1 MTQTRIL
8 VVEDESIV
16 ALDIQDRLESLGYEV
31 PATVAS
37 GEKAIEQAGALRP
50 DLVLMD
56 IHLQGQMDG
65 VEAADQIRRRFR
77 IPVIYLTANAD
88 HPTVE
93 RAKVTEPFGY
103 VIKPFEERE
112 LHTSIEIALYKHQA
126 ERRLKESE
134 ERYRFLVELSPEAII
149 VQSEERIV
157 YANLAAAN
165 LFGAQ
170 SVETLLGRS
179 IADFVHADHREN
191 FRARERHLRE
201 SQQSDLKA
209 EKFVRLD
216 GHARD
221 VEVVMASVTY
231 AGKPA
236 TQILTRDITDR
247 RRAEEQLLHDAFHDS
262 LTRLPNRALF
272 IDHLKLAVNHCRRR
286 KGYLFAVLFI
296 DLDRFK
302 VINDS
307 LGHMVGDEFLIATAR
322 RLESCLR
329 DGDTIARL
337 GGDEFTILLDGITD
351 YGDAQRVAERVQEVL
366 AEPFDLNGRELFV
379 TASVGI
385 KYSGDDDEQPEDL
398 LRDADTAMYCAKTLG
413 KAQYQVFDAKMHTRA
428 LTLLQIESDLRR
440 AIEREEFHVH
450 YQPIVSLQSGRISG
464 FEALVRWDHPERG
477 RIPPSDFIPVAEETG
492 LIMQI
497 DRWVLRQA
505 CLQMRWWQESLP
517 VTKQMKVSVNL
528 SCKQFMQPM
537 IVEQVLE
544 ILQETGLD
552 PRSLKLEI
560 TESVMMERGDY
571 TMSVLEQLSQAG
583 IELSLDDFGTGY
595 SSLSYIHRFP
605 VSTLKI
611 DQSFIKRIGGDQNG
625 EIVRAVVSLARNLG
639 MEVVAEGIETVIQLD
654 QLKALNCEQ
663 GQGYYFSSPVDAESA
678 TELIQNDQR
687 GEILGNLPE
696 GTGRIASPKLI
707 DKKATT
713 IHGDLDTSVYGST
726 LVGT

>member
-16 ALDIQDRLESLGYEV
+16 ALDIQERLESMGYDV

-37 GEKAIEQAGALRP
+37 GEKAIEQAALLRP

-56 IHLQGQMDG
+56 IQLQGRMDG
-65 VEAADQIRRRFR
+65 IEAADHIRRQFG

-88 HPTVE
+88 HPTVQ
-93 RAKVTEPFGY
+93 RAKFTEPFAY

-112 LHTSIEIALYKHQA
+112 LHTTIEVSLYKHQS
-126 ERRLKESE
+126 EHRLKESE
-134 ERYRFLVELSPEAII
+134 QRYRLLAELSPEAII
-149 VQSEERIV
+149 VQTDVGIV
-157 YANLAAAN
+157 YANPAAAS
-165 LFGAQ
+165 LFGAR
-170 SVETLLGRS
+170 SVETLLGRTV
-179 IADFVHADHREN
+179 ADFVHPDQREN
-191 FRARERHLRE
+191 FRARARHLRE
-201 SQQSDLKA
+201 NQQSDLKA

-216 GHARD
+216 NQVRD
-221 VEVVMASVTY
+221 VEVVMASVIY
-231 AGKPA
+231 GGEPA
-236 TQILTRDITDR
+236 TQILTRDITER

-262 LTRLPNRALF
+262 LTKLPNRTLF
-272 IDHLKLAVNHCRRR
+272 LDHLKLAVNHCRRR

-307 LGHMVGDEFLIATAR
+307 LGHMVGDEFLITVAR
-322 RLESCLR
+322 RLETCLR

-337 GGDEFTILLDGITD
+337 GGDEFTILLDGIKD

-366 AEPFDLNGRELFV
+366 GEPFHLAGRELFI

-385 KYSGDDDEQPEDL
+385 KYSGEGDEQPEDL

-428 LTLLQIESDLRR
+428 LTLLQMESDLRR
-440 AIEREEFHVH
+440 AVEREEFHVN
-450 YQPIVSLQSGRISG
+450 YQPIVSLENGRISG
-464 FEALVRWDHPERG
+464 FEALVRWHHPERG
-477 RIPPSDFIPVAEETG
+477 VILPSEFISVAEETG

-497 DRWVLRQA
+497 DRLVLRQA
-505 CLQMRWWQESLP
+505 CLQMRKWQDALAG
-517 VTKQMKVSVNL
+517 TRRMKISVNL

-537 IVEQVLE
+537 IVEQVKE
-544 ILQETGLD
+544 ILSETGLD
-552 PRSLKLEI
+552 PCSLKLEI
-560 TESVMMERGDY
+560 TESVMMEGRDY
-571 TMSVLEQLSQAG
+571 TMGVLERLSEAG

-625 EIVRAVVSLARNLG
+625 EIVRAVVTLARNLG
-639 MEVVAEGIETVIQLD
+639 MEVVAEGIETELQLD
-654 QLKALNCEQ
+654 QLRALNCEQ
-663 GQGYYFSSPVDAESA
+663 GQGFYFSVPVDVESA
-678 TELIQNDQR
+678 TALIVRDER
-687 GEILGNLPE
+687 GEVLRMLEQDTKTGVLGTIE
-696 GTGRIASPKLI
+696 QQ
-707 DKKATT
+707 ATT
-713 IHGDLDTSVYGST
+713 LA
-726 LVGT
+726 

>member
-1 MTQTRIL
+1 MKQTRIL
-8 VVEDESIV
+8 VVEDECIV
-16 ALDIQDRLESLGYEV
+16 ALDIQERLESLGYNV
-31 PATVAS
+31 PATVAF
-37 GEKAIEQAGALRP
+37 GEKAIEQAGLLRP

-65 VEAADQIRRRFR
+65 IEAADHIRRQFG

-93 RAKVTEPFGY
+93 RAKFTEPFGY

-112 LHTSIEIALYKHQA
+112 LHTTIEVALYKHQS
-126 ERRLKESE
+126 EHRLKESE
-134 ERYRFLVELSPEAII
+134 QRYRLLAELSPEAII
-149 VQSEERIV
+149 VQTDAGIV
-157 YANLAAAN
+157 YANAAAAS
-165 LFGAQ
+165 LFGART
-170 SVETLLGRS
+170 VETLLGRAV
-179 IADFVHADHREN
+179 ADFVHPDHREN

-201 SQQSDLKA
+201 NQQSDLKA

-216 GHARD
+216 NQVRD
-221 VEVVMASVTY
+221 VEVVMASVIY
-231 AGKPA
+231 GGEPA
-236 TQILTRDITDR
+236 TQILTRDITER

-262 LTRLPNRALF
+262 LTKLPNRTLF
-272 IDHLKLAVNHCRRR
+272 LDHLKLAVNHCRRR

-307 LGHMVGDEFLIATAR
+307 LGHMVGDEFLITVAR
-322 RLESCLR
+322 RLETCLR

-337 GGDEFTILLDGITD
+337 GGDEFTILLDGIKD

-366 AEPFDLNGRELFV
+366 GEPFHLAGRELFV

-385 KYSGDDDEQPEDL
+385 KYSGEGEEQPEDL

-440 AIEREEFHVH
+440 AVEREEFHVN
-450 YQPIVSLQSGRISG
+450 YQPIVSLESGRISG
-464 FEALVRWDHPERG
+464 FEALVRWHHPERG
-477 RIPPSDFIPVAEETG
+477 VILPSEFVSVAEETG

-497 DRWVLRQA
+497 DRSVLRQA
-505 CLQMRWWQESLP
+505 CLQMRKWQDDLP
-517 VTKQMKVSVNL
+517 CTRRMKISVNL

-537 IVEQVLE
+537 IVEQVKE
-544 ILQETGLD
+544 ILLETGLD
-552 PRSLKLEI
+552 PCSLKLEI
-560 TESVMMERGDY
+560 TESVMMEGRDY
-571 TMSVLEQLSQAG
+571 TMRVLERLSEAG

-625 EIVRAVVSLARNLG
+625 EIVRAVVTLARNLG
-639 MEVVAEGIETVIQLD
+639 MEVVAEGIETELQLD
-654 QLKALNCEQ
+654 QLRALNCEQ
-663 GQGYYFSSPVDAESA
+663 GQGFYFSIPVDVESA
-678 TELIQNDQR
+678 TALIVRDER
-687 GEILGNLPE
+687 GEVLRMFEQDTEIGVS
-696 GTGRIASPKLI
+696 GRTEE
-707 DKKATT
+707 ATT
-713 IHGDLDTSVYGST
+713 LA
-726 LVGT
+726 

>member
-1 MTQTRIL
+1 MTPTRIL

-37 GEKAIEQAGALRP
+37 GENAIEQAGILRP

-65 VEAADQIRRRFR
+65 VAAADQIRRQFG

-112 LHTSIEIALYKHQA
+112 LHTTIEIALYKHQA
-126 ERRLKESE
+126 EHRLKESE
-134 ERYRFLVELSPEAII
+134 ERYRLLAELSPEAII
-149 VQSEERIV
+149 VQSDDRIV
-157 YANLAAAN
+157 YANPAAAN
-165 LFGAQ
+165 LFGAPG
-170 SVETLLGRS
+170 VEILLGRS
-179 IADFVHADHREN
+179 VADFVHPDHREN

-201 SQQSDLKA
+201 SQKSDLKA
-209 EKFVRLD
+209 EKFLRMD
-216 GHARD
+216 GQARD

-231 AGKPA
+231 GGKPA
-236 TQILTRDITDR
+236 TQILTRDITER

-272 IDHLKLAVNHCRRR
+272 IDHLRLAVNRCRRR

-307 LGHMVGDEFLIATAR
+307 LGHMIGDEVLVATGC
-322 RLESCLR
+322 RLASCLR
-329 DGDTIARL
+329 EGDTIARL
-337 GGDEFTILLDGITD
+337 GGDEFTILLDGIND
-351 YGDAQRVAERVQEVL
+351 HGDAERVAERVQEVL
-366 AEPFDLNGRELFV
+366 AEPFDFAGREFFV

-385 KYSGDDDEQPEDL
+385 KYSGADDDEPEDL

-413 KAQYQVFDAKMHTRA
+413 KAQYQVFDARMHTSA

-440 AIEREEFHVH
+440 ALEKQEFHVN

-464 FEALVRWDHPERG
+464 FEALVRWHHPERG
-477 RIPPSDFIPVAEETG
+477 LIPPSEFIPIAEETG

-505 CLQMRWWQESLP
+505 CLQMHRWQEALP
-517 VTKQMKVSVNL
+517 VTRLMKVSVNL

-552 PRSLKLEI
+552 PHCLKLEI
-560 TESVMMERGDY
+560 TESVMMESGDY
-571 TMSVLEQLSQAG
+571 TMGVLEQLSQAG

-611 DQSFIKRIGGDQNG
+611 DQSFIKRIGGEQNG
-625 EIVRAVVSLARNLG
+625 EIVRAVVALARNLG
-639 MEVVAEGIETVIQLD
+639 MQVVAEGIETVIQLD
-654 QLKALNCEQ
+654 QLRALNCEQ
-663 GQGYYFSSPVDAESA
+663 GQGYYFSRPVDVESA
-678 TELIQNDQR
+678 TELIQKEER
-687 GEILGNLPE
+687 GELLGILGQ
-696 GTGRIASPKLI
+696 GTGCGAPPEMI
-707 DKKATT
+707 DEKFT
-713 IHGDLDTSVYGST
+713 ILQALST
-726 LVGT
+726 

>member
-16 ALDIQDRLESLGYEV
+16 ALDIQERLESLGYNV
-31 PATVAS
+31 PATVAA
-37 GEKAIEQAGALRP
+37 GEKAIEQAGLLRP

-65 VEAADQIRRRFR
+65 IEAADHIRRQFG

-93 RAKVTEPFGY
+93 RAKFTEPFGY
-103 VIKPFEERE
+103 VIKPFDERE
-112 LHTSIEIALYKHQA
+112 LHTTIEVSLYKHQS
-126 ERRLKESE
+126 EHRLKESE
-134 ERYRFLVELSPEAII
+134 QRYRLLAELSPEAII
-149 VQSEERIV
+149 VQTDDGIV
-157 YANLAAAN
+157 YANPAAAS
-165 LFGAQ
+165 LFGAR
-170 SVETLLGRS
+170 SVEALLGRAV
-179 IADFVHADHREN
+179 ADFVHPDHREN

-201 SQQSDLKA
+201 NQQSDLKA

-216 GHARD
+216 SQVRD
-221 VEVVMASVTY
+221 VEVVMASVIY
-231 AGKPA
+231 GGEPA
-236 TQILTRDITDR
+236 IQILTRDITER

-262 LTRLPNRALF
+262 LTKLPNRALF

-307 LGHMVGDEFLIATAR
+307 LGHMVGDEFLLTVAR
-322 RLESCLR
+322 RLETCLR

-337 GGDEFTILLDGITD
+337 GGDEFTILLDGIKD

-366 AEPFDLNGRELFV
+366 GEPFHLAGRELFI

-385 KYSGDDDEQPEDL
+385 KYSGDGDEQPEDL

-440 AIEREEFHVH
+440 AVEREEFHVN
-450 YQPIVSLQSGRISG
+450 YQPIVSLESGRISG
-464 FEALVRWDHPERG
+464 FEALVRWHHPERG
-477 RIPPSDFIPVAEETG
+477 VILPSEFVSVAEETG

-497 DRWVLRQA
+497 DRLVLRQA
-505 CLQMRWWQESLP
+505 CLQMRKWQDALP
-517 VTKQMKVSVNL
+517 GTRRMKISVNL

-537 IVEQVLE
+537 IVEQVKE
-544 ILQETGLD
+544 ILLETGLD
-552 PRSLKLEI
+552 PCSLKLEI
-560 TESVMMERGDY
+560 TESVMMEGRDY
-571 TMSVLEQLSQAG
+571 TMRVLESLSEAG

-625 EIVRAVVSLARNLG
+625 EIVRAVVTLARNLG
-639 MEVVAEGIETVIQLD
+639 MEVVAEGIETELQLD
-654 QLKALNCEQ
+654 HLRALNCEQ
-663 GQGYYFSSPVDAESA
+663 GQGFYFSIPVDVESA
-678 TELIQNDQR
+678 TALIVRDER
-687 GEILGNLPE
+687 GEVLRILEQDTEIGVLA
-696 GTGRIASPKLI
+696 RIEEQ
-707 DKKATT
+707 ATT
-713 IHGDLDTSVYGST
+713 LA
-726 LVGT
+726 

>member
-16 ALDIQDRLESLGYEV
+16 ALDIQERLESLGYDV
-31 PATVAS
+31 PDTVAS
-37 GEKAIEQAGALRP
+37 GEKAILQAGLLRP

-56 IHLQGQMDG
+56 IHLQGPMDG
-65 VEAADQIRRRFR
+65 IEAADHIRRQFG

-93 RAKVTEPFGY
+93 RAKFTEPFGY

-112 LHTSIEIALYKHQA
+112 LHTTIEIALYKHQS
-126 ERRLKESE
+126 EHRVRESE
-134 ERYRFLVELSPEAII
+134 ERYRLLAELSPEAII
-149 VQSEERIV
+149 VQTDEGIV
-157 YANLAAAN
+157 YANPAAAS
-165 LFGAQ
+165 LFGARN
-170 SVETLLGRS
+170 VETLLGYAV
-179 IADFVHADHREN
+179 ADFVHLDRRDN

-201 SQQSDLKA
+201 NQQSDLKA

-216 GHARD
+216 GQVRD

-231 AGKPA
+231 GGKLA
-236 TQILTRDITDR
+236 TQILTRDITER

-262 LTRLPNRALF
+262 LTKLPNRALF
-272 IDHLKLAVNHCRRR
+272 LDHLKLAVNHVRRR

-307 LGHMVGDEFLIATAR
+307 LGHMVGDKFLITVAR
-322 RLESCLR
+322 RLETCLR

-337 GGDEFTILLDGITD
+337 GGDEFTILLDGIKD

-366 AEPFDLNGRELFV
+366 GEPFHLAGRELFI

-385 KYSGDDDEQPEDL
+385 KYSGDGDEQPDDL
-398 LRDADTAMYCAKTLG
+398 LRDADTAMYSAKTLG

-428 LTLLQIESDLRR
+428 LTLLQMESDLRR
-440 AIEREEFHVH
+440 AVEREEFRVN
-450 YQPIVSLQSGRISG
+450 YQPIVSLESGRISG
-464 FEALVRWDHPERG
+464 FEALVRWHHPERG
-477 RIPPSDFIPVAEETG
+477 VILPAEFVSVAEETG

-497 DRWVLRQA
+497 DRLVLRQA
-505 CLQMRWWQESLP
+505 CWQMRKWQDALP
-517 VTKQMKVSVNL
+517 VTRRMKISVNV

-544 ILQETGLD
+544 ILRETGLD
-552 PRSLKLEI
+552 PSSLKLEI
-560 TESVMMERGDY
+560 TESVMMEGRDY
-571 TMSVLEQLSQAG
+571 TMSVLERLSEAG

-625 EIVRAVVSLARNLG
+625 EIVRAVVTLARNLG
-639 MEVVAEGIETVIQLD
+639 MEVVAEGIETELQLD
-654 QLKALNCEQ
+654 QLRALNCEQ
-663 GQGYYFSSPVDAESA
+663 GQGFYFSIPVDVESA
-678 TELIQNDQR
+678 TALMERDER
-687 GEILGNLPE
+687 GEVLRILEQETSIGAF
-696 GTGRIASPKLI
+696 GMI
-707 DKKATT
+707 DEQAAT
-713 IHGDLDTSVYGST
+713 LA
-726 LVGT
+726 